1 MVDDLRSRADARLDD
16 ALRGAGAADPRP
28 VLRDALRSLRDA
40 DPDGFAEA
48 RRRFEEDLLGR
59 VAAGEDALTEWI
71 DYGRW
76 LAERA
81 GPGSAVSVSPD
92 GRSSPW
98 QPPYR
103 AGELV
108 LFLPEAARLRA
119 VVLAAPAR
127 PTPAQQ
133 ATRELLAGG

>member
-16 ALRGAGAADPRP
+16 ALRSVGAADPRP
-28 VLRDALRSLRDA
+28 ELREALRSLRET

-48 RRRFEEDLLGR
+48 RRRFEEDLTGR
-59 VAAGEDALTEWI
+59 VAAGEDALAEWI
-71 DYGRW
+71 AYGRW

-81 GPGSAVSVSPD
+81 GPGSVVSIAAD

-108 LFLPEAARLRA
+108 LFLPEATRVRA
-119 VVLAAPAR
+119 AVLAAPAR
-127 PTPAQQ
+127 PTRPQQ